1 MAILRPSKR
10 ETRIR
15 STRSDTLLLVM
26 VGLRLVLPILAA
38 VLAGAFIAWGVF
50 SLIFL

>member
-1 MAILRPSKR
+1 MAIRRPPKD

-15 STRSDTLLLVM
+15 STRSDTLLLIL

-38 VLAGAFIAWGVF
+38 VLGGAFIAWAIF
-50 SLIFL
+50 SLVFL